1 MTQSSQPDPKI
12 VVALDFPKTPLAYD
26 FVQQLD
32 PNLCRLKVGKELFAL
47 GGPQLVEKLIAQG
60 FDVFLDLK
68 YHDIPN
74 TVAMACHAAAEMG
87 VWMVNVHSLGGRKMM
102 EAAKEAVLSASHQ
115 PLLIGVT
122 ILTSMETEDLAEI
135 GLEGTPKENVLRLAK
150 LAKSSGLDGVV
161 CSAQEASDLRSELGQ
176 DFCLVTPGIRPE
188 KADVNDQKRI
198 MTPADAISAGSSY
211 LVVGRPIT
219 QAQDPLAVL
228 NAINASIGISVTQA

>member
-1 MTQSSQPDPKI
+1 MNQSVQPDPKV
-12 VVALDFPKTPLAYD
+12 VVALDFPKTQLAED
-26 FVQQLD
+26 FARQLD
-32 PNLCRLKVGKELFAL
+32 PQLCRLKVGKELFAL

-60 FDVFLDLK
+60 FEVFLDLK

-74 TVAMACHAAAEMG
+74 TVAMACRAAAEMG

-135 GLEGTPKENVLRLAK
+135 GLIGTPKENVLRLAK
-150 LAKSSGLDGVV
+150 LAHSSGLDGVV
-161 CSAQEASDLRSELGQ
+161 SSAQEASDLRKEIGQ
-176 DFCLVTPGIRPE
+176 DFCLVTPGIRPAN
-188 KADVNDQKRI
+188 ADVNDQKRI
-198 MTPADAISAGSSY
+198 MTPADAMAAGSSY

-219 QAQDPLAVL
+219 QAKDPIAVL
-228 NAINASIGISVTQA
+228 NEINASIGR

>member
-1 MTQSSQPDPKI
+1 
-12 VVALDFPKTPLAYD
+12 
-26 FVQQLD
+26 
-32 PNLCRLKVGKELFAL
+32 
-47 GGPQLVEKLIAQG
+47 
-60 FDVFLDLK
+60 
-68 YHDIPN
+68 
-74 TVAMACHAAAEMG
+74 
-87 VWMVNVHSLGGRKMM
+87 MM

-211 LVVGRPIT
+211 LVVRRPIT